1 MTPRSNPRQILWGAY
16 SLVVDLGEQPEQIA
30 SQLATIVI
38 GEPGGA
44 SSFERFGD
52 RIRGRNYV

>member
-1 MTPRSNPRQILWGAY
+1 VI
-16 SLVVDLGEQPEQIA
+16 DLGEQPKQVA

-44 SSFERFGD
+44 SSFKRIGD